1 MPQQLQFTL
10 NRKINQKLMVKILI
24 ADDHNMM
31 INGLKLILAVRPD
44 FNIIATA
51 NNGLEAL
58 EVVKNDRPDVILLD
72 INMPMM
78 NGYQTLQILK
88 SDFPEVKVIVLSM
101 SAERKSVL
109 NMLEAGANS
118 YLFKN
123 TDDKTLFQAIDEVVK
138 GRYFVSTEIEDVL
151 EEFLTKDRFNLKK
164 QSQKVLSTREIEI
177 VKLITDGNTNG
188 EIADILFLSVRTVDT
203 HRKNILYKLGLNNTA
218 SLVRYAI
225 ENKIFLGLD

>member
-1 MPQQLQFTL
+1 
-10 NRKINQKLMVKILI
+10 MVKILI

-151 EEFLTKDRFNLKK
+151 EEFLAKDRFNLKK

>member
-1 MPQQLQFTL
+1 LPQQLQFTL

>member
-1 MPQQLQFTL
+1 
-10 NRKINQKLMVKILI
+10 MVKILI